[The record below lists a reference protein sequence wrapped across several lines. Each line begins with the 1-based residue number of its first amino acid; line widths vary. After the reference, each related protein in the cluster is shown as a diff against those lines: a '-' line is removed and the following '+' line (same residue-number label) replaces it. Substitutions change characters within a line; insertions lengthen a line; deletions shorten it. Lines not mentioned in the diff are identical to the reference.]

1 MRLAN
6 IIAYILVIVGA
17 VNWGLFGLFD
27 FNLVSMVFN
36 GARATGSIITY
47 SIIALAA
54 LWLAQWELGFIEGV
68 LPEWLSFENDELP
81 IITLYLAYI
90 PVFISFMVKDK
101 ELKGWQ
107 RFVIIPLGIA
117 SCLFMVYSAVS
128 AYKMDALYYLIV
140 SSVIMAVGMAFY
152 RIGGRPLALITLEKM
167 KTKKSATEK

>member
-54 LWLAQWELGFIEGV
+54 LWLV
-68 LPEWLSFENDELP
+68 
-81 IITLYLAYI
+81 
-90 PVFISFMVKDK
+90 ISPFMT
-101 ELKGWQ
+101 GGAI
-107 RFVIIPLGIA
+107 RFTDREA
-117 SCLFMVYSAVS
+117 
-128 AYKMDALYYLIV
+128 
-140 SSVIMAVGMAFY
+140 
-152 RIGGRPLALITLEKM
+152 
-167 KTKKSATEK
+167 